1 MFRREAIEY
10 ARTGRGGTVLLARAP
25 SYVWLTWLF
34 VVIGASFVAFFV
46 AFGYTRKAHVP
57 GVLLPAQGLIRV
69 LPAQSGVIAES
80 RVHEGQA
87 VKAGDVLFV
96 LDSERA
102 NLTHAGVERAISALL
117 QTRRDSLAKE
127 QEQLR
132 LQSAQRT
139 EAARRRAEDLEL
151 ENRRIEAQSVLQQRR
166 VALAE
171 ESLKL
176 FAELRAS
183 NFVSAIQVKDK
194 QVELLDQQQRLADLR
209 RARAANER
217 EIAAA
222 RAAVRDLQVQAQRD
236 LQAWQRNIVAIE
248 QDLTENDARRE
259 TLVRAPEDGTVTAI
273 TAERGQAVSANQA
286 LASIIPAGSELEAQ
300 LYAPSRSAGFVKPGM
315 DVLIRYQAYSYQ
327 KFGQARGRVRE
338 VSSTAMKPEELPLA
352 GAALPAGG
360 ASEPLYRIRVALER
374 QSILAYGEEQ
384 PLKAGAALDASV
396 LLERR
401 RLHEWVLE
409 PLYTIS
415 GRL

>member
-1 MFRREAIEY
+1 
-10 ARTGRGGTVLLARAP
+10 
-25 SYVWLTWLF
+25 
-34 VVIGASFVAFFV
+34 
-46 AFGYTRKAHVP
+46 
-57 GVLLPAQGLIRV
+57 
-69 LPAQSGVIAES
+69 
-80 RVHEGQA
+80 
-87 VKAGDVLFV
+87 
-96 LDSERA
+96 
-102 NLTHAGVERAISALL
+102 
-117 QTRRDSLAKE
+117 
-127 QEQLR
+127 
-132 LQSAQRT
+132 
-139 EAARRRAEDLEL
+139 
-151 ENRRIEAQSVLQQRR
+151 
-166 VALAE
+166 
-171 ESLKL
+171 
-176 FAELRAS
+176 
-183 NFVSAIQVKDK
+183 
-194 QVELLDQQQRLADLR
+194 
-209 RARAANER
+209 
-217 EIAAA
+217 
-222 RAAVRDLQVQAQRD
+222 
-236 LQAWQRNIVAIE
+236 
-248 QDLTENDARRE
+248 
-259 TLVRAPEDGTVTAI
+259 VTAI